1 MLSFVLACAGPA
13 FLLALIFTA
22 LLRRWAPRWDLVDQP
37 GPRKVHEA
45 ATPLGGGI
53 AIWAA
58 VVIPLAAGSVV
69 TCGCVSSLS
78 LDRFL
83 SPEIVED
90 LNIEQFTNRLRL
102 LWSILVAATL
112 LAIVGLIDD
121 CRNLAWW
128 PRLAVQLL
136 VAIGL
141 VTAGVRVTLFLPWP
155 WVGAAL
161 TVLWLLV
168 LVNAFNFLDNMDGLS
183 AGIAL
188 IAAILFASILLFGNP
203 QPHWLV
209 AGILLVLAGALAG
222 FLYHNR
228 PPAKIFM
235 GDAGSYFVGLLL
247 ATLTVTG
254 TFYESGTDL
263 TTGSTGRH
271 VILAPLFILAVPL
284 YDFCSVMLI
293 RIRRRQ
299 SPFQADKNHFSHRLV
314 DLGMSQRDAV
324 LTIYLATLMTGLG
337 GLLLYRVDGWT
348 GASLL
353 LGLIFCV
360 LALIAILETI
370 GRRAARREPDGDE

>member
-1 MLSFVLACAGPA
+1 MLSFVLACVGPA
-13 FLLALIFTA
+13 FLLALTLTA
-22 LLRRWAPRWDLVDQP
+22 LVRRWAPRWGLVDRP
-37 GPRKVHEA
+37 GPRKVHETV
-45 ATPLGGGI
+45 TPLGGGI
-53 AIWAA
+53 AIWLA

-69 TCGCVSSLS
+69 ACGCVSPLA

-83 SPEIVED
+83 APEIVAD
-90 LNIEQFTNRLRL
+90 LNIEQFTHRLAL
-102 LWSILVAATL
+102 LWSILGAATL
-112 LAIVGLIDD
+112 LAMVGLIDD

-136 VAIGL
+136 VAVGL
-141 VTAGVRVTLFLPWP
+141 VAAGVRVTLFLPWP
-155 WVGAAL
+155 WIGAAL
-161 TVLWLLV
+161 TVLWFLV

-188 IAAILFASILLFGNP
+188 IATILFASILLAGTP

-209 AGILLVLAGALAG
+209 AAVLLVLAGALAG
-222 FLYHNR
+222 FLCHNR

-247 ATLTVTG
+247 AALTVAG
-254 TFYESGTDL
+254 TFYESH
-263 TTGSTGRH
+263 TGSAAGSSGRH

-293 RIRRRQ
+293 RLRRRQ

-337 GLLLYRVDGWT
+337 GLLLYRVDGWP
-348 GASLL
+348 GAFLL

-370 GRRAARREPDGDE
+370 GRRAVRRDPPGDE